1 MGLLIL
7 GMLIFIGVHLVPMA
21 PGVRQALVD
30 RLGENKYKGVF
41 SLIALVGLV
50 TLIWG
55 KVDAEVL
62 FFWRPPEWGRN
73 LAAPMMFLAF
83 VGVVAKNIPCN
94 LNRYT
99 RHPMLWGV
107 TLWSIAH
114 LLTNGDLAS
123 VILFGGFAL
132 YALLDMWSANMRGA
146 VKSSAKFPVGRDLV
160 VLAVALAVYVAF
172 GLLHPYLFGVSVVNL
187 A

>member
-7 GMLIFIGVHLVPMA
+7 GMLIFMGVHLVPMA
-21 PGVRQALVD
+21 PGLRRTLVE
-30 RLGENKYKGVF
+30 RLGENGYKGIF
-41 SLIALVGLV
+41 SLISLAGFV

-55 KVDAEVL
+55 KADADLVY
-62 FFWRPPEWGRN
+62 FWNPPEWGGSVATP
-73 LAAPMMFLAF
+73 LMFLAF
-83 VGVVAKNIPCN
+83 VGLVAKNLSCN
-94 LNRYT
+94 LNRFT

-146 VKSSAKFPVGRDLV
+146 VKATVKFSVGRDLV
-160 VLAVALAVYVAF
+160 VLAVALAVYIAF
-172 GLLHPYLFGVSVVNL
+172 GLLHPYLFGVAVVNL
-187 A
+187 S